1 MLKIRRDDIVLVAAG
16 KDKGKKGKVLQV
28 SSASSRAIVEGINMM
43 KKHLR
48 RRREQDQSGIIEM
61 EAPIHISNL
70 MILCKHCSKP
80 TRIGVKVL
88 KDGSRSRICKK
99 CGEIL

>member
-1 MLKIRRDDIVLVAAG
+1 LVAAG

-28 SSASSRAIVEGINMM
+28 SSTSSRAIVEGINMM

-61 EAPIHISNL
+61 EAPVHISNL
-70 MILCKHCSKP
+70 MILYKHCSKP

>member
-1 MLKIRRDDIVLVAAG
+1 MVAAG

>member
-16 KDKGKKGKVLQV
+16 KDKGKKGKVLKV
-28 SSASSRAIVEGINMM
+28 SLENNRAIVEGVNMM

-80 TRIGVKVL
+80 TRIAIKLL